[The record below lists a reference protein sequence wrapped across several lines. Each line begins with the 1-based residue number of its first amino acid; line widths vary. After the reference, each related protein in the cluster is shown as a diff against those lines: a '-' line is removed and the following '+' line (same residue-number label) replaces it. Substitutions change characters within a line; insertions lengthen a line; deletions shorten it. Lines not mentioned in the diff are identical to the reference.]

1 MVGQRLLNL
10 AWGIAQYEGWAPN
23 NLNTANVNEETI
35 AFRHNNPGNL
45 RSSPFMIGQQNGFAY
60 FYNEEVG
67 KMALIWDL
75 FQKCQGKTVTG
86 LKPTSTLADLIKV
99 YAPENENNT
108 EAYIQ
113 YIEARTGFKRTMKLQ
128 ELLEK

>member
-1 MVGQRLLNL
+1 MIGKNLLTL
-10 AWGIAQYEGWAPN
+10 AWAIAQYEGWSPD
-23 NLNTANVNEETI
+23 NLKTAEINEETI
-35 AFRHNNPGNL
+35 AFRYNNPGNL
-45 RSSPFMIGQQNGFAY
+45 RSSPFMVGVKNGFAY

-86 LKPTSTLADLIKV
+86 LKPSSTIADLIKV
-99 YAPENENNT
+99 YAPPSENNT
-108 EAYIQ
+108 EVYIQ
-113 YIEARTGFKRTMKLQ
+113 YIETRTGFKRTMRLQ